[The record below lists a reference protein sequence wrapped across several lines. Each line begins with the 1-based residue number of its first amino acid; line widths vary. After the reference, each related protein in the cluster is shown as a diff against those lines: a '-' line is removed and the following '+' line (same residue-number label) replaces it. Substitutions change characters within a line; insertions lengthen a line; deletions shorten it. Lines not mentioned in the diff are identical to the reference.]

1 MWNNSIYIPTIY
13 KSINIKDLWDYL
25 EKNFGKISRIDFV
38 NLNENCRRAFVH
50 FSEWYMDK
58 GMGKIARNKIETD
71 GICNFIMPIPNK
83 PRKWFQGK
91 MLINKKP
98 LSDTPHRKVT
108 YIEKSMNLRL
118 HDLETTVNDLKYK
131 VSTLEDKLDGDYE
144 VNDKGPMHIS
154 ELQTD
159 DDIVEAISQGNIII
173 KNKSKLISQGNY
185 NTKIQSMFYSNNHF
199 DVDDYFGW
207 N

>member
-13 KSINIKDLWDYL
+13 KSIHKKDLWDYL
-25 EKNFGKISRIDFV
+25 EQNFGKISRIDFV

-50 FSEWYMDK
+50 FSEWYMNK
-58 GMGKIARNKIETD
+58 GIGKIARNKIETD
-71 GICNFIMPIPNK
+71 GICDFIMPIPNK
-83 PRKWFQGK
+83 PQKWFRGK

-98 LSDTPHRKVT
+98 LTVTHGKVKN
-108 YIEKSMNLRL
+108 IEKCMNLRL
-118 HDLETTVNDLKYK
+118 HDLENTVNNLKHK

-159 DDIVEAISQGNIII
+159 NIVEAIPQRNIII
-173 KNKSKLISQGNY
+173 KKKSKLISQGNY
-185 NTKIQSMFYSNNHF
+185 NTRIQNMFYDNTN
-199 DVDDYFGW
+199 FGW